1 MKAYCPGTT
10 MNDIIA
16 LYDDHYIVTC
26 WMLIIISSWNFCLQ
40 FLTIVPKYLIISKS
54 LIFQKYFCIFKWKCG
69 LWWSERISSSQG
81 LGWSKSHFK
90 WKYEL
95 WWSSIPPWSKSN
107 ISKGRMGLDNPK
119 VYVAT
124 VIYPSSMVLFW
135 YWTDGVCPKVLIKC

>member
-16 LYDDHYIVTC
+16 LYDDYYIVTC

-54 LIFQKYFCIFKWKCG
+54 LIFQKYFCIYKWKCG

-95 WWSSIPPWSKSN
+95 WWSSIPPWSKN
-107 ISKGRMGLDNPK
+107 YFSKGRMGLENPK
-119 VYVAT
+119 VYVAS
-124 VIYPSSMVLFW
+124 VIYLSSMVLFW
-135 YWTDGVCPKVLIKC
+135 YWTDGVCPKVIIVC